1 MKKKQAFT
9 LIELLT
15 VISIIAILSAIIVPV
30 FARAKVN
37 ANRSADITSMNEIR
51 TAIQLYRVD
60 QGAYPP
66 AILGYATIYSNDL
79 SGVVPADKLRSHL
92 FPSAVSAL
100 STFSPKPLQAQVGQV
115 AQAVFPPKDS
125 RPVGT
130 APESDLNGDGSVT
143 PADDV
148 VGSRQ
153 LYDPS
158 WGTICGNGYPER
170 SLGGTCGIYG
180 VRHYYNVSGYDT
192 SEVRT
197 ATGVRRELRY
207 VRFWTLWGVT
217 TGNLNDDPRQLGYSE
232 PPEDTIITWNSF
244 YREYAGDGSVRPGR
258 QDIALFVS
266 GAARPF
272 SSDVLAT
279 RSFRARP

>member
-100 STFSPKPLQAQVGQV
+100 STFSPTPLEAQATQVSP
-115 AQAVFPPKDS
+115 AVFPPVDP
-125 RPVGT
+125 RPAGS
-130 APESDLNGDGSVT
+130 AAEIDLNGDGVVDN
-143 PADDV
+143 ADDAAMARQAFGPDAGFV
-148 VGSRQ
+148 CGSGAAEQ
-153 LYDPS
+153 
-158 WGTICGNGYPER
+158 G
-170 SLGGTCGIYG
+170 LGGSCGTQG
-180 VRHYYNVSGYDT
+180 VRHFYDVSGYD
-192 SEVRT
+192 SAVVRT
-197 ATGVRRELRY
+197 NTGSRREIRY
-207 VRFWTLWGVT
+207 ALFWTGWGLQN
-217 TGNLNDDPRQLGYSE
+217 GDLMDDPRQLGYAE
-232 PPEDTIITWNSF
+232 PHEDTIITWNSF

-258 QDIALFVS
+258 QDIALYVS